1 MNRTSSSES
10 DTADKPDAGP
20 PASRQ
25 RVIKRH
31 SLVVRLTHWINV
43 LCLTMLLMSGLQ
55 IFNARP
61 QLDFGD
67 KTDFDHPIASIS
79 SATVDGVQRGFVQV
93 GGHRF
98 DTTGVLG
105 LSNVDGEPTERAF
118 PAWATLPY
126 EQDLGTGR
134 SIHFVFA
141 WLFVVNGLVYLVWG
155 FATRHFLR
163 DFVPSKYQWR
173 HIGRAIVEHARF
185 RFPKGEEARQYN
197 VLQKITYV
205 LVAFVLLP
213 VLILAGWTMSPGL
226 DAKFPFLLELFG
238 GRQTARSIH
247 FMAAF
252 SVVLFVLTHVALVL
266 VSGVFNNMR
275 SMITGWYD
283 IGREEQTHG

>member
-1 MNRTSSSES
+1 
-10 DTADKPDAGP
+10 
-20 PASRQ
+20 
-25 RVIKRH
+25 
-31 SLVVRLTHWINV
+31 
-43 LCLTMLLMSGLQ
+43 MLLMSGLQ